1 MVESSRI
8 ARGAVENV
16 ASLTADSNID
26 ALVFPGGFGA
36 AKNLSDFAFKGTE
49 MTVDPEIERILKE
62 FKASGKPIALCCIA
76 PILAAKVLGTE
87 VIFGS
92 LLNHVSRLCLSDFVS
107 VVHELIISVII
118 V

>member
-49 MTVDPEIERILKE
+49 MTVDPEIERILKD

-76 PILAAKVLGTE
+76 PILAAKVLGSE
-87 VIFGS
+87 VILRS
-92 LLNHVSRLCLSDFVS
+92 LLNHVSRLCIFNFVS
-107 VVHELIISVII
+107 VVFELIISVII